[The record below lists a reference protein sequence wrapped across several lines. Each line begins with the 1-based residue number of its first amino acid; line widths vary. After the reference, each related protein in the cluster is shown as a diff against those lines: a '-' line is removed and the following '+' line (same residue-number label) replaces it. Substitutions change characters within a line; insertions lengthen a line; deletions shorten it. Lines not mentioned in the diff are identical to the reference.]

1 MFGVKL
7 HQRRDLVEG
16 LARALILS
24 GQNLIGHQDQA
35 SLDRI
40 LWPVAKYDVVGTPF
54 WTKIEKYRFFC
65 SYVICLTNACICDGA
80 NVTDGPRLLSL

>member
-7 HQRRDLVEG
+7 KERRDLIEG

-24 GQNLIGHQDQA
+24 GQNKIGHQDQA

-40 LWPVAKYDVVGTPF
+40 LWPVAKYDVVKWLLHLQKKKLTL
-54 WTKIEKYRFFC
+54 I
-65 SYVICLTNACICDGA
+65 YVFLI
-80 NVTDGPRLLSL
+80 V

>member
-7 HQRRDLVEG
+7 HERRDLIEG

-24 GQNLIGHQDQA
+24 GQNRVGHQDQA

-40 LWPVAKYDVVGTPF
+40 LWPVAKYDVV
-54 WTKIEKYRFFC
+54 K
-65 SYVICLTNACICDGA
+65 
-80 NVTDGPRLLSL
+80 